1 MVASTFAVSTGGRCG
16 TTMTEVSSRSDV
28 VLAARKACT
37 VSISMTSALK
47 RMEPSGV
54 YGYGELASRGMTMW
68 SLTVT
73 MPKPRA
79 SPCLTSLVRASGVA
93 CSPLVGALKPMFKGV
108 LPTVSCAF

>member
-1 MVASTFAVSTGGRCG
+1 
-16 TTMTEVSSRSDV
+16 MTEVSSRSDV
-28 VLAARKACT
+28 ELAARKACT

-73 MPKPRA
+73 MPNPKA
-79 SPCLTSLVRASGVA
+79 SPCLTSLVRALGAA

-108 LPTVSCAF
+108 LLEGVPHS